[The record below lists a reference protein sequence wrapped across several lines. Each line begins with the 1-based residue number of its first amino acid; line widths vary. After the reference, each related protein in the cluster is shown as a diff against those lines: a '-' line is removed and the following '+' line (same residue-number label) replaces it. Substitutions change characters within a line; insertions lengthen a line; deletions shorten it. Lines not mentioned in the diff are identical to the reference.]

1 MALTTSY
8 LITTKNVEP
17 FLNSIISARAP
28 ERFTQKFLESLEFKS
43 TNDRLFIALL
53 KGLGFI
59 DEAGTPT
66 ARYYDFMDQTRS
78 KEIMAQAVM
87 EAYEDLFNV
96 NTEAYKLTEEEVKNK
111 LRTLTQGKHTDR
123 VLTYMAKTFKS
134 LSSYAAW
141 GVKKH
146 VKTDDHE
153 APKRTNPSTA
163 TPSPEKQP
171 PSIPEQSAAKEKI
184 NELGLHYNI
193 QIHLPE
199 TRDAAVYDA
208 IFQSLKTHLL

>member
-1 MALTTSY
+1 MALMTSY
-8 LITTKNVEP
+8 LMTTKNVEP
-17 FLNSIISARAP
+17 FFNSIVSARAP

-53 KGLGFI
+53 KGLSFL
-59 DEAGTPT
+59 DESGVPT
-66 ARYYDFMDQTRS
+66 QRYYDFMDQTKS

-96 NTEAYKLTEEEVKNK
+96 NAEAQSLTEDEVKNK
-111 LRTLTQGKHTDR
+111 LRTLTQGKHSDN
-123 VLTYMAKTFKS
+123 VLGLMAKTFKALAAYS
-134 LSSYAAW
+134 AW
-141 GVKKH
+141 GSKKS
-146 VKTDDHE
+146 
-153 APKRTNPSTA
+153 PK
-163 TPSPEKQP
+163 K
-171 PSIPEQSAAKEKI
+171 PEQPQQKIEERQTPPANPKPDNNGASADSRLSD
-184 NELGLHYNI
+184 LGLHYNI